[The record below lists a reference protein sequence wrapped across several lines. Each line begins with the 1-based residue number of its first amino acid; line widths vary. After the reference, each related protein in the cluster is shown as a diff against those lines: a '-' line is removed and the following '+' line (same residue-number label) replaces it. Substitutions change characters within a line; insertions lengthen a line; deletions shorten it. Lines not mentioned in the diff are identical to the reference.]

1 MCTGSYLQVYACG
14 YVCAGTHMK
23 VCVCECMCVWY
34 VCRHKCASVCRWILL
49 CAVASVKMYACEYVC
64 MQVNMC
70 KGRRRM
76 SGTLCHHVLPYSLE
90 TKYLTKLA
98 PWHPA
103 SPRDTLI
110 CVPHNSGISGTSGHA
125 FFLKVPILV

>member
-1 MCTGSYLQVYACG
+1 MCMCAGINVRV
-14 YVCAGTHMK
+14 YVCG
-23 VCVCECMCVWY
+23 
-34 VCRHKCASVCRWILL
+34 SF
-49 CAVASVKMYACEYVC
+49 CAVASVKIHACESMC

-76 SGTLCHHVLPYSLE
+76 SGTLRHHILSSSLE
-90 TKYLTKLA
+90 TDSLTKLA

-110 CVPHNSGISGTSGHA
+110 CVPHNSGVSGTSGHA
-125 FFLKVPILV
+125 FFLKVSILV